1 LIEYRQYPAGMDPG
15 KLEIIAFPRSRSQN
29 PGVTRLQR
37 TLRVLG
43 ALGLCLAAGSL
54 FAWLKT
60 PIPWMIGPLLAMAV
74 VQFSGASL
82 AAPPFGREAGQTMVG
97 ISLGLYFTAP
107 VVHEVSTYGLWFV
120 ALGILAITAGGLSSL
135 VIARLAKVDPATA
148 WFSSMPGGAA
158 EMAVIGERHGALPDR
173 VALANAIRMLFVV
186 TLVPAFI
193 TYAGF
198 TGADDYKPITAPF
211 DAAGF
216 AALVALG
223 FGVGFVGRRCRIP
236 NAYMLAPLLVTI
248 GLTAAGISLSSVPT
262 PVTNAAQLL
271 LACSLGV
278 QFQRSFLRE
287 APRFVAALVPAGAL
301 MLVLCVLIAL
311 GLSWGSGAYLGATLL
326 AAAPGGIAE
335 MSITAKVLKIGVP
348 FVTAAHVC
356 RYIVVILF
364 SQFLFKLF
372 RKHGIR

>member
-1 LIEYRQYPAGMDPG
+1 MDPG

-54 FAWLKT
+54 FAWLRT
-60 PIPWMIGPLLAMAV
+60 PIPWMIGPLLAMAI

-82 AAPPFGREAGQTMVG
+82 AAPPFGRETGQTIVG
-97 ISLGLYFTAP
+97 VSLGLYFTAP

-158 EMAVIGERHGALPDR
+158 EMAVMGERHGALPDR
-173 VALANAIRMLFVV
+173 EALANAIRMLFVV

-198 TGADDYKPITAPF
+198 AGAADYTPITTPF
-211 DAAGF
+211 DAVGF
-216 AALVALG
+216 AILLALG
-223 FGVGFVGRRCRIP
+223 FGVGFAGKKAKIP

-248 GLTAAGISLSSVPT
+248 GLTAAGVSLSSVPT
-262 PVTNAAQLL
+262 PVTNIAQLL

-311 GLSWGSGAYLGATLL
+311 GLSWGSGAYIGATLL

-356 RYIVVILF
+356 RYLVVILF
-364 SQFLFKLF
+364 SQTLFKLF
-372 RKHGIR
+372 KKHGLR